1 MLHIKENKNRNPE
14 TKTKINNH
22 YYLQNL
28 FRFLPVFPLVY
39 LQDQIQDIVL
49 HLLSSFYLHF
59 QVLLPFFSQLRVQA
73 VLFGCRRCNLSLY
86 KKNSLYLSY
95 LFSRHI
101 PKAAKIFFFAQN

>member
-59 QVLLPFFSQLRVQA
+59 QVLCLFFPS
-73 VLFGCRRCNLSLY
+73 
-86 KKNSLYLSY
+86 
-95 LFSRHI
+95 
-101 PKAAKIFFFAQN
+101 